1 MGGALTSSWQVGA
14 IPQELQG
21 GVDVAHGFFI

>member
-1 MGGALTSSWQVGA
+1 MGGALTSSWQVGG
-14 IPQELQG
+14 IPQELQ